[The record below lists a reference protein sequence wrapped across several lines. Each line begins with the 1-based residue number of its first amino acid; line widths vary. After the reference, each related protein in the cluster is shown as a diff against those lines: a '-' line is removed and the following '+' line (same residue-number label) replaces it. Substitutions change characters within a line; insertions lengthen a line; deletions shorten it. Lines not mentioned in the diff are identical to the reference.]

1 MNLLGTWYGCQAA
14 ARAMLADGNG
24 GSIINISSVLGL
36 GGQQNYPPAYQ
47 ATKAAVINLTRTLAV
62 SWADRGVRV
71 NAIAPG
77 WFPSEMTDGYFA
89 APPFWQLIV
98 SQQPTGRVGDPSE
111 LIGSLLFLASGA
123 SSYVNGQ
130 TIAVDGGMSASYGA
144 PQWGQDVKD
153 LFAAVVPD
161 GLGTPITPSE

>member
-1 MNLLGTWYGCQAA
+1 M
-14 ARAMLADGNG
+14 
-24 GSIINISSVLGL
+24 
-36 GGQQNYPPAYQ
+36 
-47 ATKAAVINLTRTLAV
+47 

-77 WFPSEMTDGYFA
+77 WVPSEMTDGYFA
-89 APPFWQLIV
+89 ARRSAVIV
-98 SQQPTGRVGDPSE
+98 SQQPAGRVGDPSE

-123 SSYVNGQ
+123 SSYVDGQ

-144 PQWGQDVKD
+144 PQWGLDIRPVRGRC
-153 LFAAVVPD
+153 PD